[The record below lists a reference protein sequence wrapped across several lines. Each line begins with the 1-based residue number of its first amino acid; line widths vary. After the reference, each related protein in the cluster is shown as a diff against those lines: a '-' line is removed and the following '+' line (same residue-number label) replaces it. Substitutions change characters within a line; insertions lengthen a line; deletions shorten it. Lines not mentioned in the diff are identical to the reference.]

1 MRLVALLP
9 FFVLKWVSRLLYFVL
24 YYVISYRRDVTEL
37 NLIYAFPDL
46 KGIEISRIRKAYY
59 KHLAE
64 LILEII
70 KGFYMPEASFK
81 QRITL
86 DPASKNYWE
95 GLEAEQR
102 QVIVVLGHYGNW
114 EWALSAC
121 SIYAKLQPFAM
132 YSPLSSK
139 FWNQWMR
146 KKRSRFG
153 AGMIAPAQIKDGIA
167 QIQRQPSM
175 LAMVS
180 DQAPPG
186 KQFHEQRFLG
196 LKTKFHTGPEKMA
209 RILNAVTVYVHL
221 EKIGFGEYIIH
232 LEEINRSPIAS
243 SDGTISGQ
251 YVTALEQEII
261 KQPEYWLWSHKRWKG
276 QILYQ

>member
-9 FFVLKWVSRLLYFVL
+9 FSVLKWVSRLLYFVL
-24 YYVISYRRDVTEL
+24 YYVISYRRSVTEL

-46 KGIEISRIRKAYY
+46 QGIEIARIRKAYY

-64 LILEII
+64 LIVEII
-70 KGFYMPEASFK
+70 KGFYMSEAVFK
-81 QRITL
+81 KRITL
-86 DPASKNYWE
+86 DPESKIYWE

-102 QVIVVLGHYGNW
+102 QAIVVLGHYGNW

-121 SIYAKLQPFAM
+121 SIYAHHQPFAM

-139 FWNQWMR
+139 FWNRWMLQ
-146 KKRSRFG
+146 KRSRFG
-153 AGMIAPAQIKDGIA
+153 ASMIAPTLIKEGIA
-167 QIQRQPSM
+167 RIQRQPSL

-221 EKIGFGEYIIH
+221 EKIDFGQYIIH
-232 LEEINRSPIAS
+232 LEEINRTPIAS
-243 SDGTISGQ
+243 ADGTITSQ
-251 YVTALEQEII
+251 YVTSLEQEII
-261 KQPEYWLWSHKRWKG
+261 QQPEYWLWSHKRWKG